1 MRRTSELSPPLLAL
15 LLSAAFALSASAATL
30 TGRVALPARSGA
42 PVVEQRYEIVI
53 DGGVLRADPPRAIVY
68 LAGDFPAPNAT
79 PSARIEQ
86 KGLAFVPRLLPV
98 RVGTRVEFPNL
109 DPVYH
114 SVFSFSPT
122 RRFDLGRYRAD
133 EAEVPAIVFDRAGLV
148 TLRCD
153 IHEHM
158 RAAVLV
164 LETPHFVVTD
174 AGGRY
179 RLENLPAGRYVLK
192 AWLDSRTV
200 REHAVELAADSDLVV
215 DFP

>member
-1 MRRTSELSPPLLAL
+1 MHRTSEYSPPLRAL
-15 LLSAAFALSASAATL
+15 LLSTAFAVSASAATL

-53 DGGVLRADPPRAIVY
+53 DGGVLRADPPRAVVY
-68 LAGDFPAPNAT
+68 LVGDFPAPTAT

-86 KGLAFVPRLLPV
+86 KGLAFLPGLLPV

-114 SVFSFSPT
+114 SVFSFSPA

-133 EAEVPAIVFDRAGLV
+133 ETEVPAVVFDRAGLV

-158 RAAVLV
+158 RAAILV

-174 AGGRY
+174 AEGRY

-200 REHAVELAADSDLVV
+200 REHAVELAADSELVV
-215 DFP
+215 DLP